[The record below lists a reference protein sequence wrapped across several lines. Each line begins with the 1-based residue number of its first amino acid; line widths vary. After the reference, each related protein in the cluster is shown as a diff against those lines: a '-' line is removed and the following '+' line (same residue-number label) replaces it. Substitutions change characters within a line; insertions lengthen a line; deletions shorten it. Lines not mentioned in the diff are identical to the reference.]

1 MNIDA
6 IVAQLGSQVSR
17 TANDA
22 QTAMAS
28 RDINNDPQAMLRS
41 QYAMQQYSVMIGYE
55 SSVMK
60 AVKDM
65 MMGIISKIG

>member
-1 MNIDA
+1 MNIDSL
-6 IVAQLGSQVSR
+6 VAQMGSQVTRS
-17 TANDA
+17 ANDA
-22 QTAMAS
+22 EAAMNA
-28 RDINNDPQAMLRS
+28 NVQNDPQAMLKS
-41 QYAMQQYSVMIGYE
+41 QYALQQYSVMIGYE

>member
-6 IVAQLGSQVSR
+6 IVAQLGNQISHS
-17 TANDA
+17 ANEA

-28 RDINNDPQAMLRS
+28 SDIINDPQAMMKS

>member
-1 MNIDA
+1 MNIDS
-6 IVAQLGSQVSR
+6 IVAQMGSQVTRS
-17 TANDA
+17 ASDA
-22 QTAMAS
+22 EAVMNSNVQ
-28 RDINNDPQAMLRS
+28 NDPQAMLKS
-41 QYAMQQYSVMIGYE
+41 QYALQQYSVMIGYE

>member
-1 MNIDA
+1 MNIDS
-6 IVAQLGSQVSR
+6 IVAQMGSQVTRS
-17 TANDA
+17 ASDA
-22 QTAMAS
+22 EAAMNS
-28 RDINNDPQAMLRS
+28 NVQNDPQAMLKS
-41 QYAMQQYSVMIGYE
+41 QYALQQYSVMIGYE

>member
-6 IVAQLGSQVSR
+6 IVAQLDSQASR

-28 RDINNDPQAMLRS
+28 SDINNDPQAMLRS
-41 QYAMQQYSVMIGYE
+41 QYAMQQYSVMIGYQ

-65 MMGIISKIG
+65 MMSIISKIG

>member
-1 MNIDA
+1 MNIDSL
-6 IVAQLGSQVSR
+6 VSQMGSQVSS
-17 TANDA
+17 TASSA
-22 QTAMAS
+22 ETAMSA
-28 RDINNDPQAMLRS
+28 NVQNDPEAMLKA

>member
-1 MNIDA
+1 MNIDS
-6 IVAQLGSQVSR
+6 IVSQIGGQISQ
-17 TANDA
+17 AASNA
-22 QTAMAS
+22 EAAMNS
-28 RDINNDPQAMLRS
+28 DVQNNPESMLKS
-41 QYAMQQYSVMIGYE
+41 QYALQQYSVMIGYE

>member
-1 MNIDA
+1 MNIDSL
-6 IVAQLGSQVSR
+6 VSQMGSQVSSAAQSAE
-17 TANDA
+17 TTMSANV
-22 QTAMAS
+22 Q
-28 RDINNDPQAMLRS
+28 NDPEAMLKA

>member
-1 MNIDA
+1 M
-6 IVAQLGSQVSR
+6 S
-17 TANDA
+17 ANV
-22 QTAMAS
+22 Q
-28 RDINNDPQAMLRS
+28 NDPEAMLKA

>member
-1 MNIDA
+1 MNIDS
-6 IVAQLGSQVSR
+6 IVSQIGGQISQA
-17 TANDA
+17 ANNA
-22 QTAMAS
+22 EAAMNS
-28 RDINNDPQAMLRS
+28 DVQNNPESMLKS
-41 QYAMQQYSVMIGYE
+41 QYALQQYSVMIGYE